1 MDYLLILNPVIRT
14 EDLHNCVGKFDFV
27 MANPPFNVDGIKKD
41 RLNDD
46 PRYPFGMPNNDNGNY
61 YGFRISTLH

>member
-1 MDYLLILNPVIRT
+1 
-14 EDLHNCVGKFDFV
+14 

-46 PRYPFGMPNNDNGNY
+46 PRYPFGMPLMIMVII
-61 YGFRISTLH
+61 YGFRIFTLH